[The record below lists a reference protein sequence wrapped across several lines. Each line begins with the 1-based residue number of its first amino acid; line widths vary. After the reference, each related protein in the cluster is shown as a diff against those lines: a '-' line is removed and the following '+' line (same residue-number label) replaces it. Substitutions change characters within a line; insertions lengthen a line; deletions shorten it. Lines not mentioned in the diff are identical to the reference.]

1 MLTGQIV
8 ELPSSLAAKGG
19 QWHSEKI
26 ISSTLQ
32 QELSCA
38 GLLSSKP
45 GGEGQW
51 QLLAV
56 FVC

>member
-1 MLTGQIV
+1 MMLTGQIV

-26 ISSTLQ
+26 IFFTLQ
-32 QELSCA
+32 LSCA
-38 GLLSSKP
+38 GLLSSKL